1 MEAWLCLMTGLPH
14 LNKQQTKGNLTK
26 IRITEV
32 ARALFFEFGYD
43 ATSTAQIAKN
53 VGLSEAA
60 LYKHFKG
67 KKTLLLATVVP
78 ERLLTKKES
87 YYMALSEKE
96 LLDEW
101 TAYLIAVVFAN
112 RPQYTILYN
121 ESQKHPE
128 LSEDYLRYIHKKSI
142 IDCEV
147 LKRINDGALPKIDLV
162 LLQVGLIGALLAML
176 KHKEIHD
183 SGLNLS
189 AVPEDIKHM
198 LFLMV
203 EGKHLDQQL

>member
-1 MEAWLCLMTGLPH
+1 MTGLPH
-14 LNKQQTKGNLTK
+14 LNKQQTKGDLTK

-32 ARALFFEFGYD
+32 ARALFFKFGYD
-43 ATSTAQIAKN
+43 ATSTAQIAKEA
-53 VGLSEAA
+53 GLSEAA

-67 KKTLLLATVVP
+67 KKSLLLATVVP
-78 ERLLTKKES
+78 ERLETKKES
-87 YYMALSEKE
+87 CYIALSKKE
-96 LLDEW
+96 LLNEW

-128 LSEDYLRYIHKKSI
+128 LSQDYLRYIHKKSI
-142 IDCEV
+142 IDCEIS
-147 LKRINDGALPKIDLV
+147 KRMNDGAIPKIDLV
-162 LLQVGLIGALLAML
+162 LLQVGLIGSLLAMM

-183 SGLNLS
+183 PGLKLS
-189 AVPEDIKHM
+189 TVPEDIKHM

-203 EGKHLDQQL
+203 EGKYLD